1 MNRILLVED
10 DENLAVGLSYALRQE
25 HFDVRHA
32 ARFSDARHLF
42 AEGVDLIL
50 LDVGLPDGDGFAFCR
65 EIRKSSDLPV
75 IFLTA
80 CDEEVQVVMGLD
92 MGGDDYMT
100 KPFRLRELVSRVRAV
115 LRRREQKNG
124 YTDGEDGLLVS
135 GALSLDMQEAKA
147 RMDGADLYLTP
158 VEYRL
163 LMQLMRH
170 PKQALTRNGLLESLW
185 DSAGSFVEDNA
196 LSVYIRR
203 LREKIS
209 DNGHPPKIA
218 TVRGT
223 GYRWDAEVGRRPRG

>member
-32 ARFSDARHLF
+32 ARLSDARRLF

-124 YTDGEDGLLVS
+124 HTDGEDGLLVS
-135 GALSLDMQEAKA
+135 GGLSLDMHEAKV
-147 RMDGADLYLTP
+147 RMDGVDLYLTP

-203 LREKIS
+203 LREKIN

-223 GYRWDAEVGRRPRG
+223 GYRWDVEVGRRPRG